1 MNHLEEAKKQL
12 ELLAGQS
19 TRTSGLMM
27 KDVILF
33 NALIAIAE
41 TQVERHNI
49 ECFKLARLE
58 DIAEQLEKMNAG
70 LELPRYVI
78 ETPED
83 K

>member
-41 TQVERHNI
+41 
-49 ECFKLARLE
+49 
-58 DIAEQLEKMNAG
+58 QLERAND
-70 LELPRYVI
+70 LEEGMDYREY
-78 ETPED
+78 ETKWKGED

>member
-41 TQVERHNI
+41 
-49 ECFKLARLE
+49 
-58 DIAEQLEKMNAG
+58 QLEKMNDMEWMG
-70 LELPRYVI
+70 SREFVI
-78 ETPED
+78 KWYKED

>member
-41 TQVERHNI
+41 
-49 ECFKLARLE
+49 
-58 DIAEQLEKMNAG
+58 QLERAND
-70 LELPRYVI
+70 I
-78 ETPED
+78 EEGMDYREYETKWKGED